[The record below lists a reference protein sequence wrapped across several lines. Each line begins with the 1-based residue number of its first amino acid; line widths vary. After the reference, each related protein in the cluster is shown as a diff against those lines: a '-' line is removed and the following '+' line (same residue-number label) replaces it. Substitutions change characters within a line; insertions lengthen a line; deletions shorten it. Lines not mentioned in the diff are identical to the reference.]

1 MSRFLLSLV
10 MLGCNVAVKDARA
23 FDESITRLWNDRPG
37 ERCSGRVEVRNGHQW
52 GTVCQWGWD
61 MEDAAVVCRELDC
74 GFVLDV
80 PNGARFGRSSGDVL
94 WRNVKCSGDEFAL
107 DLCERT
113 PNEGL
118 CSHNEDAG
126 VECTGKLPVPTLSV
140 HSRFYAYAAGEAV
153 HFKCTA
159 PYWQSVIDFHL
170 YKRGVSTPLV
180 TQRADPRQVTVDLI
194 LSDLEISHQGSYS
207 CLYGIH
213 SKVDN
218 SPSGNSPPGNS
229 PHSNFINITVLEI
242 HTPQIWYNTSPEAR
256 PGWVIRGHSFNVTCS
271 AQPQYPGG
279 SFQLRLIRP
288 NGTVRHSLP
297 ALTPS
302 VTFTFSNAQSN
313 NEGYYCCLYK
323 VQTRERTFVSRESQ
337 PLPISIREVDP
348 VFSPVVIS
356 LVVSCLTFVV
366 ATCAI
371 LIVAK
376 VYCKRVRKPTE
387 LERESR
393 TCVDNTYIALTIK

>member
-1 MSRFLLSLV
+1 MSRILLGLV
-10 MLGCNVAVKDARA
+10 MLGCTVTVEDVQA
-23 FDESITRLWNDRPG
+23 FDDPITRLVNEKAG
-37 ERCSGRVEVRNGHQW
+37 ERCSGRVEVRHGHQW
-52 GTVCQWGWD
+52 GTVCQRGWD
-61 MEDAAVVCRELDC
+61 LEDAAVVCRELDC
-74 GFVLDV
+74 GFVLDI
-80 PNGARFGRSSGDVL
+80 PGSARFGRAGGEVL

-113 PNEGL
+113 LNDDV
-118 CSHNEDAG
+118 CMHSEDAG
-126 VECTGKLPVPTLSV
+126 VECTGKLLAPTLSIQ
-140 HSRFYAYAAGEAV
+140 SRFYTYSAGEAV

-170 YKRGVSTPLV
+170 YKRGVDTPLV
-180 TQRADPRQVTVDLI
+180 TQRADPRQMTVDLT
-194 LSDLEISHQGSYS
+194 LSDSEISHQGSYS
-207 CLYGIH
+207 CLYRIH
-213 SKVDN
+213 TKLGN
-218 SPSGNSPPGNS
+218 SPSGFS

-271 AQPQYPGG
+271 MQPQYPGG

-297 ALTPS
+297 ALAPS

-323 VQTRERTFVSRESQ
+323 VQTGERTFISRESQ

-348 VFSPVVIS
+348 VMSPVFIS
-356 LVVSCLTFVV
+356 LLVSSLTFVV

-376 VYCKRVRKPTE
+376 VYCKRVSKPTE

>member
-1 MSRFLLSLV
+1 MSRFLLGLV
-10 MLGCNVAVKDARA
+10 MLGCNVAVEDVHA
-23 FDESITRLWNDRPG
+23 FNEAITRLWNDKPG
-37 ERCSGRVEVRNGHQW
+37 ERCSGRVEMRQMHQW
-52 GTVCQWGWD
+52 GTVCQRGWD
-61 MEDAAVVCRELDC
+61 LEDAAVVCRELNC

-80 PNGARFGRSSGDVL
+80 PNGARFGRPSVDVL
-94 WRNVKCSGDEFAL
+94 WKDVKCSGDEFSL
-107 DLCERT
+107 DLCERSL
-113 PNEGL
+113 NEGM
-118 CSHNEDAG
+118 CAHDEDAG
-126 VECTGKLPVPTLSV
+126 VECTGKLPAPTLSI
-140 HSRFYAYAAGEAV
+140 HSLFYVYSAGEAV

-180 TQRADPRQVTVDLI
+180 TQRADPRQMTVDLT

-207 CLYGIH
+207 CLYRIH
-213 SKVDN
+213 SKVEN
-218 SPSGNSPPGNS
+218 SPSGNSP
-229 PHSNFINITVLEI
+229 HSNLINITVLEI

-256 PGWVIRGHSFNVTCS
+256 PGWVIRGQSFNVTCFT
-271 AQPQYPGG
+271 QPQYPGG

-302 VTFTFSNAQSN
+302 VTFTFSNAQSST
-313 NEGYYCCLYK
+313 EGYYCCLYK
-323 VQTRERTFVSRESQ
+323 VQTGERTFISRESQ
-337 PLPISIREVDP
+337 PLPISIRVDP
-348 VFSPVVIS
+348 LMSPVEIS
-356 LVVSCLTFVV
+356 LVVSGLTFVV

-376 VYCKRVRKPTE
+376 VYCKKVRKPTQ

-393 TCVDNTYIALTIK
+393 TCVDNTYIALTIQ